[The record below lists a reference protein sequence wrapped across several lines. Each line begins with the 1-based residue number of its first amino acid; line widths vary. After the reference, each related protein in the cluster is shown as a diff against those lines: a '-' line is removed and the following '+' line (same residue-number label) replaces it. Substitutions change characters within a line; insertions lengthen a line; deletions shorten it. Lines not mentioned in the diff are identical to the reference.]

1 MATELNS
8 EKRFLAFQIILY
20 DEDFSEYVK
29 NFFKMQDSDNQMAK
43 TLSIMNMIEMLF
55 MNIDIL
61 RIKEWDNFMFTIR
74 LASPRMMVYKLQLM
88 VTSVLDGNVFLVA
101 RALSTNTRNI
111 FSLIEMHIPLYLL
124 AFA

>member
-29 NFFKMQDSDNQMAK
+29 NLFKVQDSDNHMAK
-43 TLSIMNMIEMLF
+43 NILSIMNMIEMLF

-61 RIKEWDNFMFTIR
+61 RTKEWDNFLFTIR
-74 LASPRMMVYKLQLM
+74 LASPRMMVY
-88 VTSVLDGNVFLVA
+88 D
-101 RALSTNTRNI
+101 NTK
-111 FSLIEMHIPLYLL
+111 
-124 AFA
+124 